1 MPVNTVIFGGSG
13 FVGSR
18 LARLLVEAGH
28 QVTIPTRDRERAK
41 RNLIVL
47 PNTDLV
53 GCDPTNARAVE
64 TLCNGA
70 DVVINLLGVL
80 HETSRDPFEKIHVDC
95 VRLISD
101 AVSRSGRVRHLLHV
115 SAINA
120 TPGAPSKYLRSKGKG
135 EALISKLRKPNWTII
150 RPSLLF
156 GEGSPFCALVRLQVE
171 HLPVLAL
178 PCAGARF
185 QPLHVDDL
193 VRLIGEC
200 IFDPQTY
207 GRALVAGGPQQL
219 SLREIYEAF
228 QGAMGKRRIMVPLAA
243 PLAGVL
249 AACMEL
255 VPFMPPLLTRDNVA
269 SMSLPN
275 VCEGD
280 NDAQRLSGGLMSL
293 ADFLQADRLRR
304 SCARALE
311 YRRFRHGARRG

>member
-1 MPVNTVIFGGSG
+1 MLVNTVIFGGSG
-13 FVGSR
+13 FVGRR

-28 QVTIPTRDRERAK
+28 HVTIPTRDRERGK
-41 RNLIVL
+41 QDLIVL

-64 TLCNGA
+64 TLCNRA
-70 DVVINLLGVL
+70 DVVVNLLGVL
-80 HETSRDPFEKIHVDC
+80 HETSRASFEKIHVDC

-101 AVSRSGRVRHLLHV
+101 AASRSGRVRHLLHV

-135 EALISKLRKPNWTII
+135 EALISKLRRPNWTIV

-156 GEGSPFCALVRLQVE
+156 GEGSDFGALVRWQVE

-178 PCAGARF
+178 PCAAARF
-185 QPLHVDDL
+185 QPLYVGDL
-193 VRLIGEC
+193 ARLLAES
-200 IFDPQTY
+200 IFDPDTY
-207 GRALVAGGPQQL
+207 GKVLIAGGPERL

-228 QGAMGKRRIMVPLAA
+228 QDALGKKRLLVPLPA
-243 PLAGVL
+243 PISGAL
-249 AACMEL
+249 AASIEL
-255 VPFMPPLLTRDNVA
+255 VPLLPPLLTRDNVA

-280 NDAQRLSGGLMSL
+280 NDAGRLDGGLTSL
-293 ADFLQADRLRR
+293 ADFLQAGRLRQGRAR
-304 SCARALE
+304 SLE